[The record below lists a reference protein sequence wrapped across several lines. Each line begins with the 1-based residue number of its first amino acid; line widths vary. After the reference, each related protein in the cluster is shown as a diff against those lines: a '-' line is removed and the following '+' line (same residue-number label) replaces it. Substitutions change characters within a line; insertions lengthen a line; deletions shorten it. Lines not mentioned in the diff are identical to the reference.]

1 MSTIPG
7 SLGLTVVGVVLG
19 LCAAG
24 PRRDMWRATLG
35 AVTGS
40 TIGFAGMWASKWV
53 FAAPVLGVGDVIDNV
68 RNQIEFRLSGDDAGV
83 SPNRTR
89 GLTANLAEWWGQ
101 PLTPWVIAAVAVGAL
116 VAGLRSRGRG
126 GSAPPW
132 AAIATSCAIIAV
144 PVAGWYLVSNNH
156 SQIHSWL
163 VYRSIPITFG
173 GLLAVI
179 GATTTESGN
188 ATPGQVTAPVATSA

>member
-1 MSTIPG
+1 MIAA
-7 SLGLTVVGVVLG
+7 VVIGVVVLG
-19 LCAAG
+19 A
-24 PRRDMWRATLG
+24 RR
-35 AVTGS
+35 
-40 TIGFAGMWASKWV
+40 
-53 FAAPVLGVGDVIDNV
+53 
-68 RNQIEFRLSGDDAGV
+68 
-83 SPNRTR
+83 
-89 GLTANLAEWWGQ
+89 
-101 PLTPWVIAAVAVGAL
+101 
-116 VAGLRSRGRG
+116 RGRS

-173 GLLAVI
+173 GLLAFI
-179 GATTTESGN
+179 GATTTESAN